1 MQKDPWKQAGMYPLS
16 GIDIT
21 RHGGYTLIEYP
32 EKGSVK
38 RESYE

>member
-21 RHGGYTLIEYP
+21 RHGYTLIEYP
-32 EKGSVK
+32 EKVSVK

>member
-21 RHGGYTLIEYP
+21 LIEYP
-32 EKGSVK
+32 EKGFVK